1 MVSTYLNRRLKF
13 LSSKNK
19 AELREKRSGPP
30 FNLTIYKGQRTGLLS
45 RDWVSFILYHPVSKG
60 RLKKKSQNMELLVH
74 FHS

>member
-60 RLKKKSQNMELLVH
+60 RLKKN
-74 FHS
+74 